1 MTKVRLFFTPI
12 FLFLIS
18 ANTVAKSLFIGLPLN
33 MSGTNA
39 QYSLEFKNGIEAYLQ
54 MINGSDQ
61 LGKFDLKLIS
71 MDDLA
76 TKERAISNTNRLI
89 KSKKVLAILT
99 NHQRALSEQIAN
111 VALKN
116 KTLLLSAN
124 HINIPTNKRNRKYII
139 NYEPNIED
147 QIATLSTDLKR
158 SENVFVL
165 SSNNFNE
172 KEITFAIN
180 KLKKENSIGN
190 VTQLTSESL
199 LTINIEKPSTFIIN
213 KDFIPAINDIK
224 FILNQSIKHHIIVM
238 SNTGSQFIAN
248 ALMFDNSTEQ
258 LSQIS
263 YLSTTPLHLTE
274 TDLVQQFNS
283 DMNNFNPNLN
293 KSDQAF
299 KGYLLAKILSHSIN
313 KSMEGVKADSIMGVV
328 TLPFQILDKM
338 VGWVKHSGADINSR
352 IIADKIKNQSKLNI
366 GLSKSINISRDNIVI
381 NDAWLLKT
389 NKDGN
394 FIKK

>member
-1 MTKVRLFFTPI
+1 
-12 FLFLIS
+12 
-18 ANTVAKSLFIGLPLN
+18 
-33 MSGTNA
+33 
-39 QYSLEFKNGIEAYLQ
+39 
-54 MINGSDQ
+54 
-61 LGKFDLKLIS
+61 
-71 MDDLA
+71 
-76 TKERAISNTNRLI
+76 
-89 KSKKVLAILT
+89 
-99 NHQRALSEQIAN
+99 
-111 VALKN
+111 
-116 KTLLLSAN
+116 
-124 HINIPTNKRNRKYII
+124 
-139 NYEPNIED
+139 
-147 QIATLSTDLKR
+147 
-158 SENVFVL
+158 
-165 SSNNFNE
+165 
-172 KEITFAIN
+172 
-180 KLKKENSIGN
+180 
-190 VTQLTSESL
+190 
-199 LTINIEKPSTFIIN
+199 
-213 KDFIPAINDIK
+213 
-224 FILNQSIKHHIIVM
+224 
-238 SNTGSQFIAN
+238 
-248 ALMFDNSTEQ
+248 MFDNSAEQ

-299 KGYLLAKILSHSIN
+299 KGYLLAKILSHSIS